1 MPRGIR
7 AATTAAAV
15 TVVAVVLALVGVGVL
30 ALLRHQVH
38 ASMEQVAQQRA
49 DAVAQE
55 VERSG
60 FSVDLTGVPGEES
73 LVQVLR
79 GEQVVVSSP
88 AIEGEAPLVARRP
101 SGGHAETWVTSD
113 LPAEEENGFAV
124 AVQPVR
130 WGGASGYI
138 IAAQSLESVD
148 RSMVITGWLLLGSY
162 PVILLLVGG
171 ATFWGTGRALRPV
184 ERIRR
189 QVASIASTADS
200 SGRVPVPDAADEVA
214 RLATTMNLMLTRLDD
229 ALTSQRRFV
238 ADASHELRTPLATI
252 RATHEVNLS
261 HPKIA
266 DWDVD
271 GPHVLEELDRLDRI
285 VADMLLTAKS
295 DEGTLGLRTA
305 RVDLAELLAEEG
317 RRAARVA
324 PRLAIRTDL
333 TPLVV
338 TADADLLLRAV
349 RNLVD
354 NAVRHATSQVR
365 LSTAVAAQTPGSIAI
380 HASDD
385 GAGVPPNER
394 ERIFERFVRLDESRA
409 RDQGG
414 AGLGL
419 AIARQIARAHGGDL
433 IVTDAA
439 GGGACFVL
447 TFPSS
452 TD

>member
-15 TVVAVVLALVGVGVL
+15 TVVAVVVALVGIGVL
-30 ALLRHQVH
+30 ALLRHEVH
-38 ASMEQVAQQRA
+38 ASMEQVAGQRA
-49 DAVAQE
+49 AAVAQE

-88 AIEGEAPLVARRP
+88 AIEGEGPLVARRP
-101 SGGHAETWVTSD
+101 SGGQTETWLASD
-113 LPAEEENGFAV
+113 LPAEENGFAV
-124 AVQPVR
+124 AVQPVSF
-130 WGGASGYI
+130 GGATGYV

-148 RSMVITGWLLLGSY
+148 RATVITGWLLLGSY
-162 PVILLLVGG
+162 PVILLLVGA
-171 ATFWGTGRALRPV
+171 ATFWGTERALQPV

-189 QVASIASTADS
+189 QVSTIASTADAS
-200 SGRVPVPDAADEVA
+200 ERVPVPEGADEVA

-229 ALTSQRRFV
+229 ALTAQRRFV

-252 RATHEVNLS
+252 RATHEVNVS
-261 HPKIA
+261 HPEVA

-271 GPHVLEELDRLDRI
+271 GHDVLEELDRLDRI
-285 VADMLLTAKS
+285 VADMLLMAKS
-295 DEGTLGLRTA
+295 DEGNLNLHAGP
-305 RVDLAELLAEEG
+305 VDLAELLTDEA
-317 RRAARVA
+317 RRAAHAA
-324 PRLAIRTDL
+324 PGLAITTAL
-333 TPLVV
+333 APLVV

-354 NAVRHATSQVR
+354 NAVRYATSQIQ
-365 LSTAVAAQTPGSIAI
+365 LSTVVAADTPGGIAI
-380 HASDD
+380 QVSDD
-385 GAGVPPNER
+385 GPGVPPSDR

-409 RDQGG
+409 RHQGG

-419 AIARQIARAHGGDL
+419 AIARQIVRAHGGDL

-439 GGGACFVL
+439 DGGASFVL
-447 TFPSS
+447 TIPSGAG
-452 TD
+452 